1 MARGWLGQWQGE
13 RARLKAARDRA
24 LEEKFPISQRRSE
37 LRRERA
43 SLEGRAGRVPVRLD
57 ELRSEVAAASGLSV
71 EELPFLAELI
81 AVAPEEGRWRTAIDT
96 VLGAT
101 ARPTPAPAATLAG
114 FSRPVASLRPNARP
128 SKGVRAGS
136 RSGSMSCALRSRPRP
151 ASRSRSSRS
160 SRS

>member
-24 LEEKFPISQRRSE
+24 LEEKFPICQRRSE

-81 AVAPEEGRWRTAIDT
+81 DVAPEEGRWRTAIDT
-96 VLGAT
+96 VLGAS
-101 ARPTPAPAATLAG
+101 ARTMLVPADKPAG
-114 FSRPVASLRPNARP
+114 FSRADAPLRPQGR
-128 SKGVRAGS
+128 GT
-136 RSGSMSCALRSRPRP
+136 LRSEGGGGGNEWVGR
-151 ASRSRSSRS
+151 
-160 SRS
+160 